1 MSTKPA
7 VAFRPRDRNPLMEK
21 KEYVRRS
28 FAAIAPSYDLLNS
41 LLSFGLDAWW
51 RREAIKA
58 LGLAGRGLVLDACAG
73 TMRLGRGIL
82 RRWPETQVVALDF
95 SHAMLGKGIKAI
107 RDTAI
112 TPLCGDAELLPF
124 RAGTFDRA
132 IVGFGVRNL
141 TDPTRGIEELF
152 RVLKKGGRAVIL
164 EFGRPTLP
172 VFKDLY
178 QWYLSR
184 FIPWAGGL
192 MSGHKEVYHY
202 LHTSIMAFSEEHD
215 VMATM
220 QLAGFSPI
228 SCRQL
233 TSDIVELYVG
243 DKAIKQ
249 SLS

>member
-1 MSTKPA
+1 M
-7 VAFRPRDRNPLMEK
+7 AFRPRDRNHLMEK

-28 FAAIAPSYDLLNS
+28 FAAIAPGYDLLNS

-51 RREAIKA
+51 RHEAIKA
-58 LGLAGRGLVLDACAG
+58 LGFSGRGLVLDACAG

-82 RRWPETQVVALDF
+82 RRWPHAQVIALDF
-95 SHAMLGKGIKAI
+95 SPVMLGKGAKKIQG
-107 RDTAI
+107 TALI
-112 TPLCGDAELLPF
+112 PLCSDAESLPF

-141 TDPTRGIEELF
+141 TDPQRGIEELF
-152 RVLKKGGRAVIL
+152 RVLKKRGRAVIL
-164 EFGRPTLP
+164 EFGRPSFP

-215 VMATM
+215 VMAAM
-220 QLAGFSPI
+220 QLAGFSQI
-228 SCRQL
+228 SCRKL
-233 TSDIVELYVG
+233 TGGIVELYVG